1 LKRPTTVVNVT
12 NEKLHAAAGMMQ
24 QQPDSLSL
32 GINQGRMMMMQICN
46 TQKNPFA
53 SATVVN
59 LQRQPQQKFPQK
71 KKKKLLLLVTIHPP
85 LPPDWYVNKHPR
97 ATLSTTALRRGSS
110 YVKNKCG
117 TTTSNLSSSVKKKA
131 SVILH
136 HHPAAARTKE
146 SPSSSASASSSPL
159 THQQQQETKL
169 LSVLNDCLKQC
180 NWRVALDVHILL
192 PSMVLDV

>member
-1 LKRPTTVVNVT
+1 LKRTATVVNVT

-32 GINQGRMMMMQICN
+32 AINQGRMTMMQICN

-59 LQRQPQQKFPQK
+59 LQQQKFPQK
-71 KKKKLLLLVTIHPP
+71 KKKKLLLLVTNHPP
-85 LPPDWYVNKHPR
+85 LPPDWSVNKHPL
-97 ATLSTTALRRGSS
+97 ATLSTTSLRRGSS
-110 YVKNKCG
+110 YVKNNCG
-117 TTTSNLSSSVKKKA
+117 TTTSNLSSSRKKKA

-159 THQQQQETKL
+159 PHQQQQETKL

-180 NWRVALDVHILL
+180 NWHVALDVHILL
-192 PSMVLDV
+192 PSMVLNV